1 MKVLLVHNWYGS
13 SAPSGENAVVLAEKQ
28 LLQANGIDVIEYF
41 KFSDGIRSIGLLGKI
56 LGGLAT
62 PFNPFTY
69 FQFRTLLRRE
79 RPDVVHVHNFFP
91 LISPAVFYAAHHQ
104 GVASVMTLHNYRI
117 GCGAGLP
124 FREQET
130 CLRCLEGQS
139 VRPLLKFRCYRNS
152 LAASLPMAAMIALHR
167 RLGTWSRRVDLFIT
181 LTDFYSQIMRVTDLI
196 PGNSMRKKPQF
207 MANPPDPA
215 HFSTRP
221 IKALYVGRISMEKG
235 VSTLLEAWRQWGADA
250 PRLHIVG
257 DGPDLDKL
265 KSTYADVNV
274 HWHGKLP
281 ADQTLEVI
289 RSAQLLIIPSICFEG
304 FPMVVREALACAVP
318 ILASNIGPME
328 EFVLPAFGELFKPG
342 SSTQLLDKAR
352 GLLGEGLPRL
362 TDMGQQARIEFDGKY
377 TARVNFERLMSIYQE
392 AIAIHKRKRLE
403 HSGSHTPPHTS

>member
-41 KFSDGIRSIGLLGKI
+41 KYSDGIRSIGLFGKI

-69 FQFRTLLRRE
+69 FQFRALLRQE

-124 FREQET
+124 FRDQET
-130 CLRCLEGQS
+130 CLHCLEGQS
-139 VRPLLKFRCYRNS
+139 VRPLLRFRCYRNS
-152 LAASLPMAAMIALHR
+152 FLASLPMAAMIALHR
-167 RLGTWSRRVDLFIT
+167 RLQTWRRRVDLFIT
-181 LTDFYSQIMRVTDLI
+181 LTEFYSQIMRPTGLVAE
-196 PGNSMRKKPQF
+196 NRMRKKPQF
-207 MANPPDPA
+207 MANPPEPA
-215 HFSTRP
+215 DFGSRP
-221 IKALYVGRISMEKG
+221 IKALYVGRISEEKG
-235 VSTLLEAWRQWGADA
+235 VSTLLEAWRKWGADA
-250 PRLHIVG
+250 PKLHIVG
-257 DGPDLDKL
+257 DGPDLGTL
-265 KSTYADVNV
+265 KSSYADLNV

-318 ILASNIGPME
+318 ILASNIGPMA

-342 SSTQLLDKAR
+342 DSIQLLNQAR
-352 GLLGEGLPRL
+352 RLLREDSPQLSEMSR
-362 TDMGQQARIEFDGKY
+362 QARIEFDAKY
-377 TARVNFERLMSIYQE
+377 TAHINFERLMSIYKE
-392 AIAIHKRKRLE
+392 AISIHGRKRSQ
-403 HSGSHTPPHTS
+403 HGQY

>member
-41 KFSDGIRSIGLLGKI
+41 KFSDGIRSIGFLGKI

-69 FQFRTLLRRE
+69 FQFRALLRRE

-124 FREQET
+124 FRDQET
-130 CLRCLEGQS
+130 CLHCLEGQS

-167 RLGTWSRRVDLFIT
+167 RLRTWSRRVDLFIT
-181 LTDFYSQIMRVTDLI
+181 LTDFYSQIMRVTGLI
-196 PGNSMRKKPQF
+196 PENSMRKKPQF
-207 MANPPDPA
+207 MANPPEPA
-215 HFSTRP
+215 HFLTRP

-257 DGPDLDKL
+257 DGPDLDTL
-265 KSTYADVNV
+265 KSTFGDVNV

-318 ILASNIGPME
+318 ILASHIGPME

-342 SSTQLLDKAR
+342 SPAQLLDKAR
-352 GLLGEGLPRL
+352 GLLGEGSPRL
-362 TDMGQQARIEFDGKY
+362 ADMSQQARIEFDCKY
-377 TARVNFERLMSIYQE
+377 TAHINFERLMSIYQE
-392 AIAIHKRKRLE
+392 AIAIHKRKR
-403 HSGSHTPPHTS
+403 SA